1 MPAPDPHPLP
11 GSEVLVADA
20 TGGPLRLHVAEH
32 GRDGGRLPLLMI
44 AEPPATSY
52 LWRDVARDLE
62 REWRSFM
69 PDLVGTGASER
80 PALRRAYA
88 IDAQANALAGLL
100 DVLGLTRVAVVASG
114 LAGAIAVELA
124 ARLPERVAA
133 LALIGAVV
141 HGDAWPTTGVLPLLP
156 VGPGEA
162 IFTTLRGHGEPS
174 PRGRRRVARLLA
186 TEPGPDLD
194 RYVDPLRSRDGARAM
209 LRVFRSVDMQV
220 LARSRELV
228 GISPPPTLVLWG
240 ENDPLLSIEYG
251 RRVAAQFGAAWVPIA
266 GAGHLLAR
274 ERPERVAEELSGFLE
289 GLA

>member
-11 GSEVLVADA
+11 GNEVLVPGAS
-20 TGGPLRLHVAEH
+20 GPLRLHVAEH
-32 GRDGGRLPLLMI
+32 GRSGGHLPLLMI

-69 PDLVGTGASER
+69 PDLLGTGASER
-80 PALRRAYA
+80 PAVRRAYA
-88 IDAQANALAGLL
+88 IDAQANALAGSL
-100 DVLGLTRVAVVASG
+100 DALGLTRVAVVASG
-114 LAGAIAVELA
+114 LAGAVAVELA

-141 HGDAWPTTGVLPLLP
+141 HGDAWPTAGVLPLLP

-162 IFTTLRGHGEPS
+162 IFTALRAGGD
-174 PRGRRRVARLLA
+174 RGRRRVARWLG

-194 RYVDPLRSRDGARAM
+194 SYVELLRSRAGARAM

-220 LARSRELV
+220 LAHSRELV

-240 ENDPLLSIEYG
+240 EHDPLLSLEYG
-251 RRVAAQFGAAWVPIA
+251 RRVATQFGATWVPVA
-266 GAGHLLAR
+266 DAGHLLAR
-274 ERPERVAEELSGFLE
+274 ECPERVAEELAGFLG

>member
-1 MPAPDPHPLP
+1 MPAPDLHPLP
-11 GSEVLVADA
+11 GSEMLVPGV
-20 TGGPLRLHVAEH
+20 TGEPLRMHVAQH
-32 GRDGGRLPLLMI
+32 GRGGGGLPLLML

-62 REWRSFM
+62 RDWRSFM

-80 PALRRAYA
+80 PPVRRAYA

-114 LAGAIAVELA
+114 LAGAVAVELA
-124 ARLPERVAA
+124 ARLPERIAA

-141 HGDAWPTTGVLPLLP
+141 HGDAWPTAGVLPLLP

-162 IFTTLRGHGEPS
+162 IFTTLRGRGETS
-174 PRGRRRVARLLA
+174 PRGRRRVARLLG
-186 TEPGPDLD
+186 TEPGVDLD
-194 RYVDPLRSRDGARAM
+194 RYVAPLRSRDGARAM
-209 LRVFRSVDMQV
+209 LRVLRSVDMQV

-240 ENDPLLSIEYG
+240 ENDALLSVDYG
-251 RRVAAQFGAAWVPIA
+251 RRVAAQFDATWVPIA

-274 ERPERVAEELSGFLE
+274 DRPERVAEELAGFLD
-289 GLA
+289 GVS

>member
-11 GSEVLVADA
+11 GSEVLVTGS

-32 GRDGGRLPLLMI
+32 GRDGGRLPLLML

-80 PALRRAYA
+80 PPVRRAYA

-100 DVLGLTRVAVVASG
+100 DVLGLPRVAVVASG

-133 LALIGAVV
+133 LALVGAVV
-141 HGDAWPTTGVLPLLP
+141 HGDAWPTAGVLPLLP

-162 IFTTLRGHGEPS
+162 IFTTLRGS
-174 PRGRRRVARLLA
+174 APRARRKVAGLLA
-186 TEPGPDLD
+186 TEAGPDLD
-194 RYVDPLRSRDGARAM
+194 HYADPLRSRAGARAM

-240 ENDPLLSIEYG
+240 EDDALLSLEYG
-251 RRVAAQFGAAWVPIA
+251 RRVATQLRAAWVPIA

-274 ERPERVAEELSGFLE
+274 ERPERVAEELAGFLE

>member
-1 MPAPDPHPLP
+1 ML
-11 GSEVLVADA
+11 
-20 TGGPLRLHVAEH
+20 
-32 GRDGGRLPLLMI
+32 

-80 PALRRAYA
+80 PAVRRAYA
-88 IDAQANALAGLL
+88 IDAQANALGGLL
-100 DVLGLTRVAVVASG
+100 DVLGLARVAVVASG

-133 LALIGAVV
+133 LVLVGAVV
-141 HGDAWPTTGVLPLLP
+141 HGDAWPTAGVLPLLP

-162 IFTTLRGHGEPS
+162 VLTMLRSRGE
-174 PRGRRRVARLLA
+174 RGRRKVAGLLA
-186 TEPGPDLD
+186 AAPGPDLD
-194 RYVDPLRSRDGARAM
+194 RYVDPLRSRAGAKAM

-240 ENDPLLSIEYG
+240 EDDRLLSLDYG
-251 RRVAAQFGAAWVPIA
+251 RRVAAQLAATWVP
-266 GAGHLLAR
+266 
-274 ERPERVAEELSGFLE
+274 V
-289 GLA
+289 GLRAT